1 MKSRSVIRAVGS
13 NSLYNDKMLVDF
25 VTRNLSSIEG
35 SPDDALPVNFL
46 TLAWA
51 STPMPV
57 KGKLEIVFEDFNT
70 ENIVRVGIPV
80 DSLFFITCT
89 KDETGMCKVAW
100 SSSLS

>member
-1 MKSRSVIRAVGS
+1 MKSRSVIMAVGS
-13 NSLYNDKMLVDF
+13 NTLYDGKMLVDF
-25 VTRNLSSIEG
+25 VTHNLSSIEG
-35 SPDDALPVNFL
+35 SPDDSLPVNFL
-46 TLAWA
+46 TLSWA

-57 KGKLEIVFEDFNT
+57 KGKLEITFEDFTT

-89 KDETGMCKVAW
+89 KDETGSCRVGW

>member
-1 MKSRSVIRAVGS
+1 MKNRSVIMAVGS
-13 NSLYNDKMLVDF
+13 NTLYDGKMLVDF

-35 SPDDALPVNFL
+35 SPDDSLPVNFL

-57 KGKLEIVFEDFNT
+57 KGKLEITFEDFNT
-70 ENIVRVGIPV
+70 ENTVRVGIPV

-89 KDETGMCKVAW
+89 KDEIGNCRVAW
-100 SSSLS
+100 SFSLS

>member
-13 NSLYNDKMLVDF
+13 STLYNDKMLVDF

-35 SPDDALPVNFL
+35 SPDDTLPVNFL

-57 KGKLEIVFEDFNT
+57 KGDLQIVFEDFTT
-70 ENIVRVGIPV
+70 ENIVRISIPV

-89 KDETGMCKVAW
+89 RDETGNCRVGW